1 MKNIIEQFY
10 YGNITP
16 CESTVPDNRFQK
28 IVSDIDSIESEML
41 EQCPGIRK
49 LLDQY
54 RDKNGRLTGL
64 EIENA
69 FSKGFR
75 LGTLFMSDVFSGKE
89 SLCEQT
95 VHAEMPI
102 TKRDTLWGEF
112 YSPHSLCSC

>member
-1 MKNIIEQFY
+1 MTPLCAGGHTMKSILEQFY

-16 CESTVPDNRFQK
+16 CETTVTDNRFQK
-28 IVSDIDSIESEML
+28 IVSDIDSIESEIL
-41 EQCPGIRK
+41 EKYPEVRK

-75 LGTLFMSDVFSGKE
+75 LGALLMIDVFKE
-89 SLCEQT
+89 T
-95 VHAEMPI
+95 V
-102 TKRDTLWGEF
+102 
-112 YSPHSLCSC
+112 

>member
-1 MKNIIEQFY
+1 MTGHAPVMFMFTDRRETMKSILEQFY

-16 CESTVPDNRFQK
+16 CETTVTDNRFQK

-41 EQCPGIRK
+41 EQYPEIRK

-54 RDKNGRLTGL
+54 RDKNDRLAGM

-75 LGTLFMSDVFSGKE
+75 LGALFMIDVFKE
-89 SLCEQT
+89 T
-95 VHAEMPI
+95 V
-102 TKRDTLWGEF
+102 
-112 YSPHSLCSC
+112 